1 MKGYPVLPSNEED
14 RVRNQGKFD
23 ETAYDYD
30 TVSAGVTHRHNRAY
44 RRYIVRKS
52 AE

>member
-1 MKGYPVLPSNEED
+1 MLPSNEED

-44 RRYIVRKS
+44 RGYIARKS